1 MGKKCLR
8 YDKISGVFEKRRK
21 EVNVLDPL
29 TGFLQ
34 GQSCSRSD
42 SSSVS
47 PPRGTRAAKMPPKQD
62 KISDD
67 PKVYIYGDTKLMNEL
82 RASPYDPKKN
92 VWAPDEKEVY
102 IAVEIKEE
110 KGDKCTVQL
119 QKGST
124 KEVAKDKLVMM
135 NPPKFICCEDMAN
148 MTYLNDASVLA
159 TLRDRYA
166 NGMIYEDSG
175 MTTLWG
181 GDSTYLQYLVIRRQ
195 SLAQDIYK
203 HDKNVMENTYS
214 GLFCVVINPFRR
226 LPLYTEEVVAM
237 YRGKRRQEMPP
248 HLFSVADNAYQNML
262 IGMKSGVGNQS
273 ILITGES
280 GAGKTENTK
289 KVISYFALVAAM
301 GGPKKDLAEGEKKIT
316 LEDQIVQTNP
326 VLESFGNAKTVRN
339 NNSSRFGK
347 FIRIHFNTKGKL
359 AGADIESYLL
369 EKVRVIEQLPG
380 MERGYHIFYQLLS
393 SGLADVTKM
402 LMVTDDAHDYRFL
415 EKGEKTIKNVDDK
428 EEMVLTDEAFDV
440 LGFTQDEK
448 TNIYKLTG
456 GLCHFSNMKFKAKPR
471 EEQAEC
477 DGTEAAD
484 KMAYL
489 YGINSGELQK
499 GLLKPRV
506 KVGNEWVAKGQNCN
520 QCIYAVG
527 ALGKGV
533 YDRLFKFLVKRCNDT
548 LDTKMK
554 RENFIGVLDIAGFE
568 IFEFNSFDQLCINYT
583 NEKLQQFFNHH
594 MFVEEQEEYKREG
607 IEWETIDFGMDLAK
621 TLALI
626 EKPLGILAILEE
638 QTMFPKASDKTLID
652 KLRDQHL
659 GKHPSFLKPKK
670 PKQPKYEGHFDLAH
684 YAGNVTYNICG
695 WLEKNKDPMNETVV
709 ACFKRATND
718 LLKELWADFATAED
732 ADAGQKKQAGG
743 KGKKGGAFQSASATH
758 RDQLA
763 RLMATLHTTYPHFVR
778 CIIPNELKTPGL
790 LDNPLVMHQ
799 LTCNGV
805 LEGIRIC
812 QKGFPNK
819 MIFKEFKQRYKPLDP
834 VMSRQV
840 EDDRE
845 CSVKL
850 LDQSGLSKECYG
862 VGKTKIFFKA
872 GQVAKLEDIRDAKLA
887 VIVTTVQQRVRG
899 KLQRIVYEKLKV
911 QREARADEE
920 LRVTAMPLNLYVNS
934 RSKPR
939 EALKML
945 QRNVRNWISL
955 RTWEWWKLFCT
966 IKPLLSQSQGEE
978 ELRLKEEELTE
989 VKEGVEKEET
999 LMTDI
1004 QTKLTAVEK
1013 EKNELASKLSS
1024 EQSET
1029 SDIAEKAEGLIK
1041 NKADLE
1047 QKIVDYKEL
1056 LQDEEAKN
1064 SELSAAKRKVEGE
1077 VDNLKKDLEE
1087 LEKTLQKVEKETR
1100 GVESKVRSTGD
1111 ELHAQD
1117 DQISKLSKEKAK
1129 LEQLNATTLEDLQKE
1144 EDKVN
1149 NLSKLKAKLE
1159 QQLDDLEEN
1168 LEREK
1173 KARAEAE
1180 RLKRKLEGDLKA
1192 AQETLGG
1199 LENETSDLTNRI
1211 QKKEFEIK
1219 HLEGQVEDNQGAVAG
1234 MQRKIKEAQS
1244 RIDELEQELEAERNA
1259 RGKVDKQRADLAR
1272 ELEDLGDR
1280 LEEAGGATAA
1290 QAEVNKKREIELQKL
1305 RRELEEANMQHE
1317 ATVGALRKKLADATS
1332 DLTEQVENLQRIKGK
1347 LDKEKTTLKMEVDDL
1362 ASNVEAITKGKLNV
1376 EKANR
1381 SLEEQIAEANIKI
1394 EESTRTVQELTTL
1407 RHRLESENS
1416 EIARQLEDTD
1426 NQCAQLSRAKSM
1438 LSQQLEELKRQLE
1451 EETKAKNHLTHQLRA
1466 AQHDCDSLK
1475 VQIEEEQEGKSE
1487 IQRALSKANTEVT
1500 AWRTKYE
1507 TDAIQRAEELEDA
1520 KKKLAARLQDAE
1532 EQVEA
1537 ANAKCSSLEKAKNRL
1552 AGEVE
1557 DLMID
1562 VERANAAAAQLE
1574 KKQRLVDKQIA
1585 EWKTKC
1591 EEITIELETS
1601 TKEARAYANELYKL
1615 KGQYEETLES
1625 LETLKKEN
1633 KTLADEIRD
1642 LSDQLG
1648 EGGKSVHE
1656 LEKAKKRLEVEKEE
1670 LQTALEEAEGALE
1683 VEEGKVL
1690 RVQLEL
1696 SQLKADIDRRLAEKD
1711 EEFENTRKNH
1721 QRALDALQTT
1731 LDVEVKGRN
1740 EAVRTKKKLEADVN
1754 EVEAAL
1760 ENATRANNEA
1770 RKTINKLQMQIQE
1783 VQTQIDDEQR
1793 QREEAREHLAMSERR
1808 SSMLQAE
1815 LEELRNALDQAERA
1829 RKMAESELMESS
1841 DRVGEL
1847 SAQNSSLA
1855 GQKRKLEGEIQTLQ
1869 AELDEVMAEHRQTE
1883 EKAKKAIAD
1892 ATRIAEDLRN
1902 EQEHTAHIE
1911 KTRKN
1916 LEASIKDLQRR
1927 LDEAEALAMKGGKR
1941 ALQKLEARVRDLESE
1956 LDSESRRHQ
1965 ETLKSLRKNER
1976 RLKELSFQAD
1986 EDRKKEERMQE
1997 MVEKLQLKIKTYKR
2011 QVEEAE
2017 ETANVN
2023 LAKWRKT
2030 QHDLEDA
2037 QERAEMAESALGKM
2051 RAQHRSAGPNLD
2063 NFFHSLS
2070 LQKSLVETAKPQTR
2084 FRQTDV
2090 GRPCTFSDNR
2100 SGTVLQRECQ
2110 RQQDCQS
2117 WRQYFIFDLF
2127 IITPLSSPLPLAR
2140 GCTDEFE
2147 LWKRQLHPPRD
2158 TDAQSACHSFLQ
2170 DP

>member
-1 MGKKCLR
+1 
-8 YDKISGVFEKRRK
+8 
-21 EVNVLDPL
+21 
-29 TGFLQ
+29 
-34 GQSCSRSD
+34 
-42 SSSVS
+42 
-47 PPRGTRAAKMPPKQD
+47 MPPKQD

-67 PKVYIYGDTKLMNEL
+67 PRVYIYGDTKLLMEL
-82 RASPYDPKKN
+82 RSAPYDPKKN
-92 VWAPDEKEVY
+92 VWVPDDKECY
-102 IAVEIKEE
+102 IAVEVKEE
-110 KGDKCTVQL
+110 KGDKVVVQL
-119 QKGST
+119 PKGAT
-124 KEVAKDKLVMM
+124 KDFPKDKLVMM
-135 NPPKFICCEDMAN
+135 NPSKFVCCEDMAN

-166 NGMIYEDSG
+166 NGLIY
-175 MTTLWG
+175 
-181 GDSTYLQYLVIRRQ
+181 
-195 SLAQDIYK
+195 
-203 HDKNVMENTYS
+203 TYS

-226 LPLYTEEVVAM
+226 LPLYTEEVVGM
-237 YRGKRRQEMPP
+237 YRGKRRQEVPP

-262 IGMKSGVGNQS
+262 IDHQNQS
-273 ILITGES
+273 MLITGES

-289 KVISYFALVAAM
+289 KVISYFALVAAL
-301 GGPKKDLAEGEKKIT
+301 GGPKKAEEEKKIT

-369 EKVRVIEQLPG
+369 EKVRVVEQLPG

-393 SGLADVTKM
+393 SGLKEVTKM
-402 LMVTDDAHDYRFL
+402 IMVNEDAHEYKFL

-428 EEMVLTDEAFDV
+428 EEMLLTDEAFDV

-456 GLCHFSNMKFKAKPR
+456 GLLHFGNIKFKSKPR

-477 DGTEAAD
+477 DGTESAD
-484 KMAYL
+484 KMCYL
-489 YGINSGELQK
+489 YGLNSGELQK

-520 QCIYAVG
+520 QCTYAVS
-527 ALGKGV
+527 ALSKGV
-533 YDRLFKFLVKRCNDT
+533 FDRLFKFLVKRCNDT

-568 IFEFNSFDQLCINYT
+568 IFDFNSFDQLCINYT

-594 MFVEEQEEYKREG
+594 MFVQEQEEYKIEG

-638 QTMFPKASDKTLID
+638 QTMFPKSSDKTFID

-659 GKHPSFLKPKK
+659 GKHTSFLKPKK
-670 PKQPKYEGHFDLAH
+670 PKIPKYEGHFDLAH

-695 WLEKNKDPMNETVV
+695 WLEKNKDPMNETVIG
-709 ACFKRATND
+709 CFKKSNNE
-718 LLKELWADFATAED
+718 LLKDLYADFLTAED
-732 ADAGQKKQAGG
+732 QAAAQKKSGGGG
-743 KGKKGGAFQSASATH
+743 KKKGGALQTASATH

-778 CIIPNELKTPGL
+778 CLIPNELKTAGI
-790 LDNPLVMHQ
+790 LDATLVMHQ

-819 MIFKEFKQRYKPLDP
+819 MVFREFRQRYKPVDP
-834 VMSRQV
+834 VMAKEVQ
-840 EDDRE
+840 DDRE
-845 CSVKL
+845 CCVKL
-850 LDQSGLSKECYG
+850 LEVSGLPSDGYG

-872 GQVAKLEDIRDAKLA
+872 GQVAKLEDIRDAKLS
-887 VIVTTVQQRVRG
+887 VIMTTIQQRIRG
-899 KLQRIVYEKLKV
+899 KLQRLAYERLKE
-911 QREARADEE
+911 QRA
-920 LRVTAMPLNLYVNS
+920 
-934 RSKPR
+934 
-939 EALKML
+939 ALKML

-966 IKPLLSQSQGEE
+966 IKPLLSQSRADE
-978 ELRLKEEELTE
+978 ELRAKEEELTE
-989 VKEGVEKEET
+989 LKEEVEKEET
-999 LMTDI
+999 TMADI
-1004 QTKLTAVEK
+1004 QQKLTVAEQ
-1013 EKNELASKLSS
+1013 EKNELAAQLSA
-1024 EQSET
+1024 EQT
-1029 SDIAEKAEGLIK
+1029 NTGDIADRAENLIK
-1041 NKADLE
+1041 NKADME

-1056 LQDEEAKN
+1056 LQEEESKN

-1100 GVESKVRSTGD
+1100 GVENRVRTTSE
-1111 ELHAQD
+1111 ELAAQE
-1117 DQISKLSKEKAK
+1117 DQIAKLSKEKAK

-1159 QQLDDLEEN
+1159 QNLDDLEEN
-1168 LEREK
+1168 LDREK

-1199 LENETSDLTNRI
+1199 LENEKADLEERI
-1211 QKKEFEIK
+1211 KKKEFEIK
-1219 HLEGQVEDNQGAVAG
+1219 GLEAKLEDEQGLVTSL
-1234 MQRKIKEAQS
+1234 QKKIKELQG
-1244 RIDELEQELEAERNA
+1244 RIEELEQELEAERNA
-1259 RGKVDKQRADLAR
+1259 RAKVDKQRADLAR

-1305 RRELEEANMQHE
+1305 RRELEESNMQHE
-1317 ATVGALRKKLADATS
+1317 ATVAALRKKLSDAS
-1332 DLTEQVENLQRIKGK
+1332 AELGEQVENLQRVKAK
-1347 LDKEKTTLKMEVDDL
+1347 LEKEKTTLKMEVDDL
-1362 ASNVEAITKGKLNV
+1362 ATNVEAITKGKLNV

-1381 SLEEQIAEANIKI
+1381 ALEEQIAESNVKI
-1394 EESTRTVQELTTL
+1394 EESGRQIQELTSL
-1407 RHRLESENS
+1407 KSRLETENS
-1416 EIARQLEDTD
+1416 EIARQLEESES
-1426 NQCAQLSRAKSM
+1426 QCSQLARAKSM
-1438 LSQQLEELKRQLE
+1438 LNQQLEELKRQLE
-1451 EETKAKNHLTHQLRA
+1451 EETKAKNHLSHQLRA
-1466 AQHDCDSLK
+1466 AQHDCDTLK
-1475 VQIEEEQEGKSE
+1475 VQLEEEQEGKAE

-1500 AWRTKYE
+1500 AWRAKYE
-1507 TDAIQRAEELEDA
+1507 SDAIQRAEELEDA

-1562 VERANAAAAQLE
+1562 VERANGAAAQLE

-1591 EEITIELETS
+1591 EEIGAELETS

-1615 KGQYEETLES
+1615 KGQYEETLEA
-1625 LETLKKEN
+1625 LESLKKEN
-1633 KTLADEIRD
+1633 KALHDEIHE
-1642 LSDQLG
+1642 LTDQLG

-1731 LDVEVKGRN
+1731 LDVEAKGRN
-1740 EAVRTKKKLEADVN
+1740 EAVRAKKKLEADVN

-1760 ENATRANNEA
+1760 ENATKANNEA
-1770 RKTINKLQMQIQE
+1770 RKTINKLQNQIQE
-1783 VQTQIDDEQR
+1783 VQATIDDEQR
-1793 QREEAREHLAMSERR
+1793 AREEAREHLAMSERR
-1808 SSMLQAE
+1808 SNMLTAE
-1815 LEELRNALDQAERA
+1815 LEELRNGLDQAERA
-1829 RKMAESELMESS
+1829 RKMTEAELVESS

-1847 SAQNSSLA
+1847 SAQNASLA
-1855 GQKRKLEGEIQTLQ
+1855 GHKRKLEGEIGTLQ

-1883 EKAKKAIAD
+1883 EKAKKAIGD
-1892 ATRIAEDLRN
+1892 AARIAEDLRQ

-1911 KTRKN
+1911 KTKKN

-1927 LDEAEALAMKGGKR
+1927 LDEAEAVAMKGGKR
-1941 ALQKLEARVRDLESE
+1941 QLQKLEARVRDLESE
-1956 LDSESRRHQ
+1956 LDTEQRRHQ
-1965 ETLKSLRKNER
+1965 DTLKNLRKNER

-1997 MVEKLQLKIKTYKR
+1997 MVEKLQLKIKSYKR

-2017 ETANVN
+2017 EQANVN

-2051 RAQHRSAGPNLD
+2051 RAQHRSAPSKGGK
-2063 NFFHSLS
+2063 
-2070 LQKSLVETAKPQTR
+2070 Q
-2084 FRQTDV
+2084 
-2090 GRPCTFSDNR
+2090 
-2100 SGTVLQRECQ
+2100 
-2110 RQQDCQS
+2110 
-2117 WRQYFIFDLF
+2117 
-2127 IITPLSSPLPLAR
+2127 
-2140 GCTDEFE
+2140 
-2147 LWKRQLHPPRD
+2147 
-2158 TDAQSACHSFLQ
+2158 
-2170 DP
+2170 

>member
-1 MGKKCLR
+1 
-8 YDKISGVFEKRRK
+8 
-21 EVNVLDPL
+21 
-29 TGFLQ
+29 
-34 GQSCSRSD
+34 
-42 SSSVS
+42 
-47 PPRGTRAAKMPPKQD
+47 MPPKQD

-67 PKVYIYGDTKLMNEL
+67 PRVYIYGDLKLMNEL

-110 KGDKCTVQL
+110 MGDKVKVQL

-166 NGMIYEDSG
+166 NGMIY
-175 MTTLWG
+175 
-181 GDSTYLQYLVIRRQ
+181 
-195 SLAQDIYK
+195 
-203 HDKNVMENTYS
+203 TYS

-226 LPLYTEEVVAM
+226 LPLYTEQVVGM

-262 IGMKSGVGNQS
+262 IDHHNQS
-273 ILITGES
+273 MLITGES

-289 KVISYFALVAAM
+289 KVIAYFALVAAL
-301 GGPKKDLAEGEKKIT
+301 GGPKKELAEGEKIIT

-347 FIRIHFNTKGKL
+347 FIRIHFNQKGKL

-369 EKVRVIEQLPG
+369 EKARVIEQLPG
-380 MERGYHIFYQLLS
+380 MERGYHIFYQMLS
-393 SGLADVTKM
+393 NGLPDVTKM
-402 LMVTDDAHDYRFL
+402 LMVTEDAHDYRFL
-415 EKGEKTIKNVDDK
+415 EKGEKTIKGVDDK
-428 EEMVLTDEAFDV
+428 EEMLLTDEAFDV

-448 TNIYKLTG
+448 TNIYKCIG
-456 GLCHFSNMKFKAKPR
+456 GLSHLGNMKFKAKPR

-484 KMAYL
+484 KLSYL

-520 QCIYAVG
+520 QCTYAVG
-527 ALGKGV
+527 ALAKGV
-533 YDRLFKFLVKRCNDT
+533 FDRNFKFLVKRCNDT

-638 QTMFPKASDKTLID
+638 QTMFPKASDKTFID

-684 YAGNVTYNICG
+684 YAGNVTYNIGG

-709 ACFKRATND
+709 ACFKRSSNE

-732 ADAGQKKQAGG
+732 PDAGQKKQAGG

-778 CIIPNELKTPGL
+778 CLIPNELKTPGL

-819 MIFKEFKQRYKPLDP
+819 MVFKEFKQRYKPLDP
-834 VMSRQV
+834 VMARQV

-845 CSVKL
+845 CSGKL

-887 VIVTTVQQRVRG
+887 VIVTTVEQRVRG
-899 KLQRIVYEKLKV
+899 KLQRQLYEKLKV
-911 QREARADEE
+911 QR
-920 LRVTAMPLNLYVNS
+920 T
-934 RSKPR
+934 
-939 EALKML
+939 ALKML

-978 ELRLKEEELTE
+978 ELRVKEEELTE

-999 LMTDI
+999 MMSQI
-1004 QTKLTAVEK
+1004 QLKLTAVEK
-1013 EKNELASKLSS
+1013 EKNELASQLSS

-1029 SDIAEKAEGLIK
+1029 SDIAEKAEALIK
-1041 NKADLE
+1041 NKADIE

-1056 LQDEEAKN
+1056 LQDEESKN

-1100 GVESKVRSTGD
+1100 GVEGRVRSTGD
-1111 ELHAQD
+1111 ELKSQE
-1117 DQISKLSKEKAK
+1117 DQIAKLTKEKVK
-1129 LEQLNATTLEDLQKE
+1129 LEGLNATTLEDLQKE

-1173 KARAEAE
+1173 KARAEGE
-1180 RLKRKLEGDLKA
+1180 RLKRKMEGDLKA

-1199 LENETSDLTNRI
+1199 LENEKADLEERI
-1211 QKKEFEIK
+1211 KKKEFEIK
-1219 HLEGQVEDNQGAVAG
+1219 NLEAKLEDEQGHVSG
-1234 MQRKIKEAQS
+1234 MQKKIKEMQG

-1259 RGKVDKQRADLAR
+1259 RSKVDKQRADLAR
-1272 ELEDLGDR
+1272 DLEDLGDR

-1290 QAEVNKKREIELQKL
+1290 QAEVNKKREIELQKH

-1317 ATVGALRKKLADATS
+1317 ATVGALRKKLSDATS
-1332 DLTEQVENLQRIKGK
+1332 DLTEQVENLQRIKSK
-1347 LDKEKTTLKMEVDDL
+1347 LEKEKTTLKMEVDDL

-1381 SLEEQIAEANIKI
+1381 SLEEQISDANMKI
-1394 EESTRTVQELTTL
+1394 EESSRTIQELSSL
-1407 RHRLESENS
+1407 KHRLETENA
-1416 EIARQLEDTD
+1416 EIARQLDESDSQV
-1426 NQCAQLSRAKSM
+1426 NQLGRTKSI
-1438 LSQQLEELKRQLE
+1438 LSQQLDELKRQLE
-1451 EETKAKNHLTHQLRA
+1451 EETKNKNHLTHQLRA

-1475 VQIEEEQEGKSE
+1475 VQLEEEQEGKAE
-1487 IQRALSKANTEVT
+1487 IQRSLSKANTEVT
-1500 AWRTKYE
+1500 AWRAKYE

-1532 EQVEA
+1532 EQVES

-1562 VERANAAAAQLE
+1562 VERANASAAQLE

-1601 TKEARAYANELYKL
+1601 TKEARSYANELYKL

-1633 KTLADEIRD
+1633 RTLHDEIRD
-1642 LSDQLG
+1642 LSDQLS
-1648 EGGKSVHE
+1648 EGSKSVHE
-1656 LEKAKKRLEVEKEE
+1656 LEKAKKRLDVEKEE

-1696 SQLKADIDRRLAEKD
+1696 SQLKADIDRRLSEKD

-1740 EAVRTKKKLEADVN
+1740 EAVRNKKKLEADVN

-1760 ENATRANNEA
+1760 ENATKANNEA
-1770 RKTINKLQMQIQE
+1770 RKTINKLQNQIQE

-1793 QREEAREHLAMSERR
+1793 AREEAREHLAMSERR

-1855 GQKRKLEGEIQTLQ
+1855 GQKRKLESEIQTLQ
-1869 AELDEVMAEHRQTE
+1869 AELDEIMAEHRQTE

-1892 ATRIAEDLRN
+1892 ATRIAEDLRT

-1927 LDEAEALAMKGGKR
+1927 LDEAEAIAMKGGKR
-1941 ALQKLEARVRDLESE
+1941 ALQKLEARVRDLEAE
-1956 LDSESRRHQ
+1956 LDSETRRHQ

-1976 RLKELSFQAD
+1976 RLKELGFQAD

-1997 MVEKLQLKIKTYKR
+1997 MVEKLQLKIKSYKR

-2051 RAQHRSAGPNLD
+2051 RAQHRSAGPNL
-2063 NFFHSLS
+2063 
-2070 LQKSLVETAKPQTR
+2070 
-2084 FRQTDV
+2084 
-2090 GRPCTFSDNR
+2090 
-2100 SGTVLQRECQ
+2100 
-2110 RQQDCQS
+2110 
-2117 WRQYFIFDLF
+2117 
-2127 IITPLSSPLPLAR
+2127 
-2140 GCTDEFE
+2140 
-2147 LWKRQLHPPRD
+2147 
-2158 TDAQSACHSFLQ
+2158 
-2170 DP
+2170 

>member
-1 MGKKCLR
+1 
-8 YDKISGVFEKRRK
+8 
-21 EVNVLDPL
+21 
-29 TGFLQ
+29 
-34 GQSCSRSD
+34 
-42 SSSVS
+42 
-47 PPRGTRAAKMPPKQD
+47 MPPKSD

-67 PKVYIYGDTKLMNEL
+67 PRVYIFGDTKLMMEL
-82 RASPYDPKKN
+82 RSAPYDPKKN
-92 VWAPDEKEVY
+92 VWAPDDKDVY

-110 KGDKCTVQL
+110 KGGKVTVQL
-119 QKGST
+119 PKGQT
-124 KEVAKDKLVMM
+124 KEHAKDKLVMM
-135 NPPKFICCEDMAN
+135 NPPKFFCCEDMAN

-166 NGMIYEDSG
+166 NGMIY
-175 MTTLWG
+175 
-181 GDSTYLQYLVIRRQ
+181 
-195 SLAQDIYK
+195 
-203 HDKNVMENTYS
+203 TYS

-226 LPLYTEEVVAM
+226 LPLYTEEVVGM

-262 IGMKSGVGNQS
+262 IDKVNQS
-273 ILITGES
+273 MLITGES

-301 GGPKKDLAEGEKKIT
+301 GGPKKEGAEEEKKIT

-347 FIRIHFNTKGKL
+347 FIRIHFNRKGKL

-393 SGLADVTKM
+393 NGLKDVTKM
-402 LMVTDDAHDYRFL
+402 CMISNDAHDYKFL
-415 EKGEKTIKNVDDK
+415 EKGEKVIKNVDDK
-428 EEMVLTDEAFDV
+428 EEMTLTDEAFDV

-448 TNIYKLTG
+448 TSIYKLTG
-456 GLCHFSNMKFKAKPR
+456 GLCHFGSMKFKAKPR

-477 DGTEAAD
+477 DGTESAD
-484 KMAYL
+484 KMCYL
-489 YGINSGELQK
+489 YGLNSGELQK
-499 GLLKPRV
+499 AILKPRV
-506 KVGNEWVAKGQNCN
+506 KVGNEWVSKGQTCN
-520 QCIYAVG
+520 QCTYAVG

-533 YDRLFKFLVKRCNDT
+533 YDRIFKFLVKRCNDT
-548 LDTKMK
+548 LDTKAN

-594 MFVEEQEEYKREG
+594 MFVEEQDEYKREG

-638 QTMFPKASDKTLID
+638 QTMFPKSNDKTFID
-652 KLRDQHL
+652 KLRDAHL
-659 GKHPSFLKPKK
+659 GKHTSFLKPKK
-670 PKQPKYEGHFDLAH
+670 PKIPKYEGHFDLAH

-695 WLEKNKDPMNETVV
+695 WLEKNKDPVNETVV
-709 ACFKRATND
+709 ACFKRSSND
-718 LLKELWADFATAED
+718 LLRELWANFQTAED
-732 ADAGQKKQAGG
+732 AEPAKKQAGG
-743 KGKKGGAFQSASATH
+743 KGKKGGAFQTASATH
-758 RDQLA
+758 REQLA
-763 RLMATLHTTYPHFVR
+763 RLMATLHITYPHFVR
-778 CIIPNELKTPGL
+778 CIIPNEIKTAGV

-819 MIFKEFKQRYKPLDP
+819 MIFKEFRQRYKPLNP
-834 VMSRQV
+834 VMAKQV

-845 CSVKL
+845 CCVKL
-850 LDQSGLSKECYG
+850 LEQSGLAKECFG
-862 VGKTKIFFKA
+862 VGTTKIFFKA

-887 VIVTTVQQRVRG
+887 VIITVIQQRIRG
-899 KLQRIVYEKLKV
+899 KLQRLAYQVLQD
-911 QREARADEE
+911 QRA
-920 LRVTAMPLNLYVNS
+920 
-934 RSKPR
+934 
-939 EALKML
+939 ALKML
-945 QRNVRNWISL
+945 QRNVRNWMSL
-955 RTWEWWKLFCT
+955 RNWDWWKLFCT
-966 IKPLLSQSQGEE
+966 IKPLLSQSRADED
-978 ELRLKEEELTE
+978 LRTKEEELGE
-989 VKEGVEKEET
+989 LKEEVEKEET
-999 LMTDI
+999 TMAEI
-1004 QTKLTAVEK
+1004 QQKLTVVEQ
-1013 EKNELASKLSS
+1013 EKNELAGQLSS
-1024 EQSET
+1024 EQT
-1029 SDIAEKAEGLIK
+1029 NTGDIADRAENLIK

-1056 LQDEEAKN
+1056 LQEEESKN
-1064 SELSAAKRKVEGE
+1064 TSLSAAKRKIEGE

-1100 GVESKVRSTGD
+1100 GVENRVRTTSD
-1111 ELHAQD
+1111 ELATQE
-1117 DQISKLSKEKAK
+1117 DQIAKLSKEKAK

-1159 QQLDDLEEN
+1159 QNLDDLEEN
-1168 LEREK
+1168 LDREK

-1199 LENETSDLTNRI
+1199 LENEKADLEERI
-1211 QKKEFEIK
+1211 KKKEFEIK
-1219 HLEGQVEDNQGAVAG
+1219 GLEAKLEDEQGLVTSL
-1234 MQRKIKEAQS
+1234 QKKIKELQG
-1244 RIDELEQELEAERNA
+1244 RIEELEQELEAERNA
-1259 RGKVDKQRADLAR
+1259 RAKVDKQRADLAR

-1290 QAEVNKKREIELQKL
+1290 QAEVNKKREMELQKL
-1305 RRELEEANMQHE
+1305 RRELEESNMQHE
-1317 ATVGALRKKLADATS
+1317 ATVSALRKKLSDAS
-1332 DLTEQVENLQRIKGK
+1332 AELGEQVENLQRVKAK
-1347 LDKEKTTLKMEVDDL
+1347 LEKEKTTLKMEVDDL
-1362 ASNVEAITKGKLNV
+1362 ATNVEAITKGKLNV

-1381 SLEEQIAEANIKI
+1381 ALEEQIAESNVKI
-1394 EESTRTVQELTTL
+1394 EESGRQIQELTSL
-1407 RHRLESENS
+1407 KSRLETENS
-1416 EIARQLEDTD
+1416 EIARQLEESES
-1426 NQCAQLSRAKSM
+1426 QCSQLGRAKSM
-1438 LSQQLEELKRQLE
+1438 LNQQLEELKRQLE
-1451 EETKAKNHLTHQLRA
+1451 EETKAKNHLAHQLRA
-1466 AQHDCDSLK
+1466 AQHDSDTLK
-1475 VQIEEEQEGKSE
+1475 VQLEEEQEGKAE

-1500 AWRTKYE
+1500 AWRAKYE
-1507 TDAIQRAEELEDA
+1507 SDAIQRAEELEDA

-1562 VERANAAAAQLE
+1562 VERANGAAAQLE

-1591 EEITIELETS
+1591 EEISAELETS

-1615 KGQYEETLES
+1615 KGQYEETLEA
-1625 LETLKKEN
+1625 LESLKKEN
-1633 KTLADEIRD
+1633 KALHDEIHE
-1642 LSDQLG
+1642 LTDQLG
-1648 EGGKSVHE
+1648 EGGKTVHE

-1670 LQTALEEAEGALE
+1670 LVTALEEAEGALE

-1731 LDVEVKGRN
+1731 LDVESKGRN
-1740 EAVRTKKKLEADVN
+1740 EAVRSKKKLEADVN

-1760 ENATRANNEA
+1760 ENATKANNEA
-1770 RKTINKLQMQIQE
+1770 RKTINKLQNQIQE
-1783 VQTQIDDEQR
+1783 VQATIDDEQR
-1793 QREEAREHLAMSERR
+1793 AREEAREHLAMSERR
-1808 SSMLQAE
+1808 SNMLTAE
-1815 LEELRNALDQAERA
+1815 LEELRNGLDQAERA
-1829 RKMAESELMESS
+1829 RKMTEAELVESS

-1855 GQKRKLEGEIQTLQ
+1855 GHKRKLEGEIQTLQ
-1869 AELDEVMAEHRQTE
+1869 AELDEVMSEHRQTE
-1883 EKAKKAIAD
+1883 EKAKKAIGD
-1892 ATRIAEDLRN
+1892 ASRIAEDLRQ

-1911 KTRKN
+1911 KTKKN

-1927 LDEAEALAMKGGKR
+1927 LDEAEAVAMKGGKR
-1941 ALQKLEARVRDLESE
+1941 QLQKLEARVRDLEAE
-1956 LDSESRRHQ
+1956 LDTEQRRHQ
-1965 ETLKSLRKNER
+1965 ETLKNLRKNER

-1997 MVEKLQLKIKTYKR
+1997 MVEKLQLKIKSYKR

-2017 ETANVN
+2017 EQANVN

-2051 RAQHRSAGPNLD
+2051 RAQHRSAP
-2063 NFFHSLS
+2063 S
-2070 LQKSLVETAKPQTR
+2070 KK
-2084 FRQTDV
+2084 
-2090 GRPCTFSDNR
+2090 
-2100 SGTVLQRECQ
+2100 
-2110 RQQDCQS
+2110 
-2117 WRQYFIFDLF
+2117 
-2127 IITPLSSPLPLAR
+2127 
-2140 GCTDEFE
+2140 
-2147 LWKRQLHPPRD
+2147 
-2158 TDAQSACHSFLQ
+2158 
-2170 DP
+2170 